1 MKKNLTIIICVIGVL
16 ILSYFLFEPVF
27 TYYIGRT
34 EMPNLEEI
42 HPKKTHSETLKN
54 KADEILGK
62 EFKLLE
68 APSISIAVGM
78 NDSLI
83 WSNSIGYA
91 DFEKKK
97 FCRFNNKI

>member
-1 MKKNLTIIICVIGVL
+1 MKKKLIITICIFGVL

-42 HPKKTHSETLKN
+42 HSNKTHSETLKN
-54 KADEILGK
+54 KADEILEK

-68 APSISIAVGM
+68 VPSISIAV
-78 NDSLI
+78 
-83 WSNSIGYA
+83 
-91 DFEKKK
+91 
-97 FCRFNNKI
+97 